1 MTRKH
6 YEKVAQAFR
15 DYHLEIVRECGD
27 GESLTNAK
35 LDTVQNIGD
44 ILADIFQADNP
55 RFDRGRFLSACV
67 PNEMKG

>member
-6 YEKVAQAFR
+6 YEKVAKALR
-15 DYHLEIVRECGD
+15 DYHLEIVHGL
-27 GESLTNAK
+27 GESHQQTNGK
-35 LDTVQNIGD
+35 LDTVQDIGN

-67 PNEMKG
+67 PDEMKG